1 MKANWRID
9 DDERMLRESVAALG
23 RSFGPDYFLAH
34 ARSHEH
40 TEELWQAAAEAGFVG
55 VNLPEEHGG
64 GGMGIREL
72 AIVAE
77 EFAATGAP
85 LMMIVVSS
93 AICGSVIARFG
104 SAQQQASWLPGVASG
119 DRIFAFAITEPDAG
133 SNSHELST
141 RAVRSGDEWV
151 LSGQKYYITGVDIAD
166 QVLVVARTGTD
177 DDTGRGELSLFVV
190 DTDAEGLTKQQIPV
204 ALSLPERQYTL
215 YFDDVRLGD
224 DRLVGTAGD
233 GLRQVFA
240 GLNPERILGA
250 ALANGVARYALERAA
265 AYACEREVWGVPIG
279 THQGLAHP
287 LAESYVDVELARMM
301 TTAAARDYDAGR
313 DAGMASNVAKL
324 AAADAAITAVDRA
337 MQAHGGNGLSEEYG
351 IAEFWSL
358 ARFLKTAP
366 VSREMVL
373 NHVAERGLGLPR
385 SY

>member
-40 TEELWQAAAEAGFVG
+40 TEELWQAAAESGFVG

-133 SNSHELST
+133 SNSHELAT

-151 LSGQKYYITGVDIAD
+151 LNGQKYYITGVDIAD
-166 QVLVVARTGTD
+166 HVLVVARTGTD
-177 DDTGRGELSLFVV
+177 DETGRGELSLFVV

-215 YFDDVRLGD
+215 YFDDLRLGD

-265 AYACEREVWGVPIG
+265 GYACDREVWGVPIG

>member
-1 MKANWRID
+1 MKVTWRLD
-9 DDERMLRESVAALG
+9 EDERMLRESVAALG

-40 TEELWQAAAEAGFVG
+40 TEELWHAAAEGGFVG

-104 SAQQQASWLPGVASG
+104 SAEQQASWLPELASG

-133 SNSHELST
+133 SNSHELTT
-141 RAVRSGDEWV
+141 RAERSGDEWV
-151 LSGQKYYITGVDIAD
+151 LTGQKYYITGVDIAD
-166 QVLVVARTGTD
+166 HVLVVARTGTD
-177 DDTGRGELSLFVV
+177 EATGRGELSLFVV

-204 ALSLPERQYTL
+204 ALSLPERQFML
-215 YFDDVRLGD
+215 YFDGVRLGD

-265 AYACEREVWGVPIG
+265 AYASEREVWGVPIA

-287 LAESYVDVELARMM
+287 LAESYVAVELARMM
-301 TTAAARDYDAGR
+301 TTAAARDYDEGR

>member
-40 TEELWQAAAEAGFVG
+40 TEELWKAAAEAGFVG

-64 GGMGIREL
+64 GGMGIHEL

-93 AICGSVIARFG
+93 AICGTVIARFG

-141 RAVRSGDEWV
+141 RAVRIGDEWV

-166 QVLVVARTGTD
+166 HVLVVARTGTD

-190 DTDAEGLTKQQIPV
+190 DTDAEGVTRQQIPV

-215 YFDDVRLGD
+215 YFDEVRLGD

-250 ALANGVARYALERAA
+250 ALANGVARYALERAT
-265 AYACEREVWGVPIG
+265 AYACDRRVWGVPIG

-337 MQAHGGNGLSEEYG
+337 MQVHGGNGLSEEYG